1 LDHNSIDQAR
11 ELLGASK
18 ATGFRDSF
26 IAKSLLSYPS
36 VHAGASN
43 AAIADI
49 GSLSNLADK
58 LDLRYECMGKLP
70 PIVPEWIDRSFFE
83 LEILSVGT
91 LVGRSYSPQVQRRS
105 SMRIVELLKRVHGEE
120 RQQILNVS
128 AEFMASGNCLGPSPV
143 MSLEGVYNAEDE
155 RMYLIGCRNVHAPRR
170 RLLSMSKDLED
181 GMDRSIEVIVEYQP
195 TTTRWLISRPAK
207 VFIAST
213 RDDDDPLHFN
223 KIELHMLPV
232 KYRQRRLDELIK
244 PMVKGFL
251 YMIVLLATATI

>member
-1 LDHNSIDQAR
+1 MGGAILRCCSGNDCTAGLLTTGLYGACRTSTQRSIR
-11 ELLGASK
+11 LGSSWSEQTDWISRQLRCQVTAQLSK
-18 ATGFRDSF
+18 CPRWRS
-26 IAKSLLSYPS
+26 
-36 VHAGASN
+36 GASN

-83 LEILSVGT
+83 LEILSAGT

-143 MSLEGVYNAEDE
+143 M
-155 RMYLIGCRNVHAPRR
+155 
-170 RLLSMSKDLED
+170 
-181 GMDRSIEVIVEYQP
+181 
-195 TTTRWLISRPAK
+195 
-207 VFIAST
+207 
-213 RDDDDPLHFN
+213 
-223 KIELHMLPV
+223 
-232 KYRQRRLDELIK
+232 
-244 PMVKGFL
+244 
-251 YMIVLLATATI
+251 